1 MSFCY
6 IISQSLFHHGLLLEF
21 GSVWCFFKA
30 ENVIISMECGTIM
43 LIQTACHYIPHKK
56 LNLNLLKML
65 HRQTSMILSHWTCI
79 FEKFECQVS
88 QIYEINSQTTGLGHL
103 HFLGKTSNGVK
114 GEK

>member
-1 MSFCY
+1 
-6 IISQSLFHHGLLLEF
+6 
-21 GSVWCFFKA
+21 
-30 ENVIISMECGTIM
+30 MECGTIM

-114 GEK
+114 GGK